1 MKNTKVIVAV
11 ATVIILGTGA
21 TFLFS
26 SSSGIRG
33 SFYSGE
39 NPSLNKPY
47 QVQQNTVETT
57 PPTRP
62 GAVIPSSIADKGSNT
77 SAPTQISFTF
87 PANGANLD
95 LSKVKT
101 NGLAFTATDP
111 NTTSHSKDANG
122 TFYPNYNWELKDAS
136 GKSVW
141 STGWI
146 YDASKITVPTSCI
159 TEFVGL
165 AGKYMTCPNGTIP
178 ASFFS
183 NISAGN
189 YTLSGTVGDGQIGTS
204 ATVAFTI
211 GGGDTFQSTIS
222 DVSNV
227 STSHQAI
234 INTFKIGL
242 VWELKQAGIMDT
254 NGNYTYI
261 YRIHLNDE
269 AKKTLAFTNDDK
281 FYFKYVYKPYW
292 GPKAG
297 QIIESEI
304 INFNV
309 TPGKGLS
316 STSKNKSISSGEGDI
331 YVAITLPWPGLAT
344 ASELA
349 KYDANNW
356 GRYDVDIYF
365 YDANVAS
372 STEKRIDIASTY
384 RTEKIDRPELY
395 LSATSSGCLGYG
407 DFDFQVGNSGG
418 PLPYNEY
425 KRILLYASGDG
436 YGPTNLDS
444 SFGTKAFSSS
454 SGNVVIDTIYSPL
467 IAINNSITGLLNSI
481 PKAELFV
488 SKYYGRDI
496 MKGHGAKSDWECHD
510 AGNGGLYLV
519 RDTIKGDTTIYY
531 KKVNP

>member
-11 ATVIILGTGA
+11 ATVIILGAGA
-21 TFLFS
+21 TFLLS
-26 SSSGIRG
+26 PSSGIRG
-33 SFYSGE
+33 SFYNGE
-39 NPSLNKPY
+39 NVAATS
-47 QVQQNTVETT
+47 
-57 PPTRP
+57 P
-62 GAVIPSSIADKGSNT
+62 GRTIPAPIADKGSNT
-77 SAPTQISFTF
+77 SAPMQISFIF
-87 PANGANLD
+87 PTNGANLD

-141 STGWI
+141 STGWL

-183 NISAGN
+183 NIGAGN

-211 GGGDTFQSTIS
+211 GG
-222 DVSNV
+222 SNTTQPAPIA
-227 STSHQAI
+227 SNIPTSHQAI
-234 INTFKIGL
+234 INTFKTGL
-242 VWELKQAGIMDT
+242 VWELKQAGIMDID
-254 NGNYTYI
+254 GNYTYI
-261 YRIHLNDE
+261 YKIHLNDE

-304 INFNV
+304 INFNI

-372 STEKRIDIASTY
+372 STEKQIDIASTY

-395 LSATSSGCLGYG
+395 ANVTTSGCIGYG
-407 DFDFQVGNSGG
+407 DYDFQVVNSGG
-418 PLPYNEY
+418 PLPYREY
-425 KRILLYASGDG
+425 KRIQLYVSGDG
-436 YGPTNLDS
+436 YGPASLDS

-496 MKGHGAKSDWECHD
+496 MKGRGAKTDWECHD
-510 AGNGGLYLV
+510 GGNGNVWLV
-519 RDTIKGDTTIYY
+519 RDTIKGDTTIFHI
-531 KKVNP
+531 KK